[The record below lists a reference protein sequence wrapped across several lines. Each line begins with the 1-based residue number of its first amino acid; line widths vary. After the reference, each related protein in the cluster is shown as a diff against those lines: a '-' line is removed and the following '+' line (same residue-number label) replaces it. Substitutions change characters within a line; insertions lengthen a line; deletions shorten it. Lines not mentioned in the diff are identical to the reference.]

1 LLENNIK
8 YYKKISDEAL
18 INLSENKKYK
28 FTVNEKLL
36 NDNISNFLKID
47 DSTASKELIDKYKKD
62 MHKMINTAN
71 IEYNKVLNKLNS
83 TQYNISNFL
92 KDDKVLKQK
101 ILNDYVDTGVIGFKA
116 KNGARWNIETY
127 SNMYTRHV
135 NNECVR
141 NSVLEQSKKQ
151 GKEKIKISIH
161 GTKCDLCKPWEDKIL
176 TFEELETAKSAGL
189 FHPNCLHIVLFVVER
204 IKF

>member
-1 LLENNIK
+1 LIEKNIN
-8 YYKKISDEAL
+8 YYTKISDEAL
-18 INLSENKKYK
+18 KSLSENKKYK
-28 FTVNEKLL
+28 LTVNEKLL

-47 DSTASKELIDKYKKD
+47 DSTVSKELINKYRKD
-62 MHKMINTAN
+62 MIKTINIAN
-71 IEYNKVLNKLNS
+71 IEYNKVFNKINA
-83 TQYNISNFL
+83 T
-92 KDDKVLKQK
+92 DDEKLQQK
-101 ILNDYVDTGVIGFKA
+101 ILNDYADTGIIGFKA

-151 GKEKIKISIH
+151 GKEKVKISTH
-161 GTKCDLCKPWEDKIL
+161 GTKCDLCKPWEGKIL

-189 FHPNCLHIVLFVVER
+189 FHPNCFHIVLFVVER

>member
-1 LLENNIK
+1 LLKNNIN

-18 INLSENKKYK
+18 SSLSSNQKYK

-36 NDNISNFLKID
+36 QDNISNFLKID
-47 DSTASKELIDKYKKD
+47 DSKASKELIDKYKKD
-62 MHKMINTAN
+62 MHKMFNTAN
-71 IEYNKVLNKLNS
+71 IEYNKVFNKINS
-83 TQYNISNFL
+83 T
-92 KDDKVLKQK
+92 DDEILKQK
-101 ILNDYVDTGVIGFKA
+101 ILNDYVDSGIIGFKA

-151 GKEKIKISIH
+151 GKERVKISVH
-161 GTKCDLCKPWEDKIL
+161 GTKCDLCKPWEGKIL
-176 TFEELETAKSAGL
+176 TFSELETAKSAGL
-189 FHPNCLHIVLFVVER
+189 FHPNCLHIILFVVGR
-204 IKF
+204 IEF